1 MYSAE
6 HYLGAVLKLLVGDI
20 GGTNARFGYQ
30 KNKGTNIEQVEFLN
44 CADFDNIEDAVT
56 YYISKN
62 SLSVENLSLSVAGP
76 CGNNFIKLTNNH
88 WSFDKKDLLIKT
100 NCNSILAINDFA
112 AQGLGFTSLFKT
124 QSNFLDKKILE
135 QNNLQ
140 LLNQATS
147 LDGTNVLITGPGT
160 GLGVGTLVFID
171 NVPLPIQGE
180 GGNVHFSPASLK
192 EVRLLEWLSTKMDY
206 VSTEEVLSGRGLV
219 NIYNYLCFEG
229 NHVAKMST
237 ADQIGL
243 AAKEGD
249 ALARNAAKL
258 MIEIFATSIA
268 NNILVTGSQ
277 KCVIICGGISAK
289 LSEFFDDSLFF
300 ERLGN
305 KGKYRNYVSDVP
317 ILLSF
322 DNNNGLKGSAEAFY
336 NPFFQMQKISN

>member
-1 MYSAE
+1 M
-6 HYLGAVLKLLVGDI
+6 KLLVGDI

-30 KNKGTNIEQVEFLN
+30 ENKGSDVEKVEFLN
-44 CADFDNIEDAVT
+44 CADFDNIEDAVIH
-56 YYISKN
+56 YISKN
-62 SLSVENLSLSVAGP
+62 NLSVENLSLSVAGP
-76 CGNNFIKLTNNH
+76 CGDNFIKFTNNN

-124 QSNFLDKKILE
+124 HLNFLDKKILE

-140 LLNQATS
+140 SLNQGTS

-180 GGNVHFSPASLK
+180 GGNVHFSPASLE

-219 NIYNYLCFEG
+219 NIYKYLCFKG
-229 NHVAKMST
+229 NYVAKMST

-249 ALARNAAKL
+249 ALARKAARL

-268 NNILVTGSQ
+268 NNILVTGSK

-289 LSEFFDDSLFF
+289 LSDFFDDSLFF

-336 NPFFQMQKISN
+336 NPFFQMQKISS

>member
-1 MYSAE
+1 M
-6 HYLGAVLKLLVGDI
+6 KLLVGDI

-30 KNKGTNIEQVEFLN
+30 ENKGSDVEKVEFLN
-44 CADFDNIEDAVT
+44 CADFDNIEDAVIH
-56 YYISKN
+56 YISKN
-62 SLSVENLSLSVAGP
+62 NLYVENLSLSVAGP
-76 CGNNFIKLTNNH
+76 CGDNFIKFTNNN
-88 WSFDKKDLLIKT
+88 WSFDKKDLLNKT

-140 LLNQATS
+140 SLNQGTS

-180 GGNVHFSPASLK
+180 GGNVHFSPASLE

-219 NIYNYLCFEG
+219 NIYKYLCFKG
-229 NHVAKMST
+229 NYVAKMST

-249 ALARNAAKL
+249 ALARKAARL

-268 NNILVTGSQ
+268 NNILVTGSK

-289 LSEFFDDSLFF
+289 LSDFFDDSLFF

-336 NPFFQMQKISN
+336 NPFFQMQKISS

>member
-1 MYSAE
+1 M
-6 HYLGAVLKLLVGDI
+6 KLLVGDI

-30 KNKGTNIEQVEFLN
+30 ENKGSDVEKVEFLN
-44 CADFDNIEDAVT
+44 CADFDNIEDAVIH
-56 YYISKN
+56 YISKN
-62 SLSVENLSLSVAGP
+62 NLSVENLSLSVAGP
-76 CGNNFIKLTNNH
+76 CGDNFIKFTNNN

-124 QSNFLDKKILE
+124 HLNFLDKKILE

-140 LLNQATS
+140 SLNQGTS

-180 GGNVHFSPASLK
+180 GGNVHFSPASLE

-219 NIYNYLCFEG
+219 NIYKYLCFKG
-229 NHVAKMST
+229 NYVAKMST

-249 ALARNAAKL
+249 AL
-258 MIEIFATSIA
+258 
-268 NNILVTGSQ
+268 
-277 KCVIICGGISAK
+277 
-289 LSEFFDDSLFF
+289 SL
-300 ERLGN
+300 
-305 KGKYRNYVSDVP
+305 
-317 ILLSF
+317 IH
-322 DNNNGLKGSAEAFY
+322 
-336 NPFFQMQKISN
+336 I

>member
-1 MYSAE
+1 M
-6 HYLGAVLKLLVGDI
+6 KLLVGDI

-30 KNKGTNIEQVEFLN
+30 ENKGSDVEKVEFLN
-44 CADFDNIEDAVT
+44 CADFDNIEDAVIH
-56 YYISKN
+56 YISKN
-62 SLSVENLSLSVAGP
+62 NLSVENLSLSVAGP
-76 CGNNFIKLTNNH
+76 CGDNFIKFTNNN

-140 LLNQATS
+140 SLNQGTS

-180 GGNVHFSPASLK
+180 GGNVHFSPASLE

-219 NIYNYLCFEG
+219 NIYKYLCFKG
-229 NHVAKMST
+229 NYVAKMST

-249 ALARNAAKL
+249 ALARKAARL

-268 NNILVTGSQ
+268 NNILVTGSK

-289 LSEFFDDSLFF
+289 LSDFFDDSLFF

-336 NPFFQMQKISN
+336 NPFFQMQKISS

>member
-1 MYSAE
+1 M
-6 HYLGAVLKLLVGDI
+6 KLLVGDI

-30 KNKGTNIEQVEFLN
+30 KNNGANIEQVEFLN
-44 CADFDNIEDAVT
+44 CADFDNIDHAVT
-56 YYISKN
+56 HYISKN

-76 CGNNFIKLTNNH
+76 CGNNFIKFTNNH
-88 WSFDKKDLLIKT
+88 WSFDKKDLLNKT

-140 LLNQATS
+140 SLNQGTS

-180 GGNVHFSPASLK
+180 GGNVHFSPASLE

-219 NIYNYLCFEG
+219 NIYKYLCFKG
-229 NHVAKMST
+229 NCVAKMST

-249 ALARNAAKL
+249 ALARKAARL

-268 NNILVTGSQ
+268 NNILVTGSK

-289 LSEFFDDSLFF
+289 LSDFFDDSLFF

-336 NPFFQMQKISN
+336 NPFFQMQKISS